1 MLDTIEKGKK
11 EVQDILDGKIGCLD
25 IIYNCCINEFNH
37 NHSESS
43 WITDECHKYIYN
55 YFIKLGKKISDLSI
69 EKFMLL
75 TNEESKC
82 IRYLCK
88 VDDGSNQSISHDVRI
103 VFNKFRKVV
112 MRDVN
117 FKVEYLMKEL
127 CNGNSD
133 VLNSEIIG
141 LLEMNV
147 NLGVYNKAKF
157 YLIYDCIKL
166 TKEELRSYF
175 GDENYR
181 AIVKSVHS
189 YGFRFADELSDAA
202 LINLC
207 SPCLDEKFAR
217 LEELEGEKKDIIDRL
232 RAIDEEENKII
243 AEISESPS
251 AVDRAALRKYFRL
264 I

>member
-1 MLDTIEKGKK
+1 MEKEKK
-11 EVQDILDGKIGCLD
+11 EVQDILDGKIGCLE
-25 IIYNCCINEFNH
+25 IIYNCCIKEFNRG
-37 NHSESS
+37 ESS

-55 YFIKLGKKISDLSI
+55 YFVKLGKKISDLNV

-75 TNEESKC
+75 TNDEARC

-88 VDDGSNQSISHDVRI
+88 VDGSGQNISLDYARI
-103 VFNKFRKVV
+103 VFNKFRKIVV
-112 MRDVN
+112 RDVF

-127 CNGNSD
+127 CNGNSG

-175 GDENYR
+175 NGENYR
-181 AIVKSVHS
+181 AIVNSVHS
-189 YGFRFADELSDAA
+189 YGFRFADELSDIT
-202 LINLC
+202 LMNLC

-217 LEELEGEKKDIIDRL
+217 LEELEREKKKIKKRL
-232 RAIDEEENKII
+232 QKIDEEENKII
-243 AEISESPS
+243 AEISGSPS
-251 AVDRAALRKYFRL
+251 VDRVALRKYLHL